1 MVPLRTRINLIVP
14 KKKCGVDFSV
24 VLFQEKPIDFSEI
37 KLPESIEEFFTK
49 KEFEKM
55 CDLDRLHFKNVR
67 LNYEM
72 MLAIGEFQI

>member
-1 MVPLRTRINLIVP
+1 MLSLRTQINLIVP
-14 KKKCGVDFSV
+14 KKKCDVDFTV
-24 VLFQEKPIDFSEI
+24 VLFQEKPIDFSKV
-37 KLPESIEEFFTK
+37 KLPESIQEFFTK
-49 KEFEKM
+49 EEFKKM